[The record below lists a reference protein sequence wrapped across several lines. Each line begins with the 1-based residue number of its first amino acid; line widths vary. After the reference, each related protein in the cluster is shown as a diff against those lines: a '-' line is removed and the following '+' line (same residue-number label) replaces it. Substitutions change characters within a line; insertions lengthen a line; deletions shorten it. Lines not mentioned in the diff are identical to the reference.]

1 MTLFRTAQARA
12 LTEGRAYVLP
22 DDIQALAIPVLAHRM
37 MLDTK
42 TRYGGL
48 TGTQMIEEALTAIPV
63 PR

>member
-1 MTLFRTAQARA
+1 
-12 LTEGRAYVLP
+12 
-22 DDIQALAIPVLAHRM
+22 M

-48 TGTQMIEEALTAIPV
+48 TGTQMIEEALEAIPV